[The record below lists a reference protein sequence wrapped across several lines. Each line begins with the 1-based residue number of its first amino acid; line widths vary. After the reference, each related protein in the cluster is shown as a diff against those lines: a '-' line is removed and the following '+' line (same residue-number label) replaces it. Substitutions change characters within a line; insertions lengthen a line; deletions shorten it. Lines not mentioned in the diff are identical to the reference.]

1 MGGKDHLNEGN
12 ALRWQMQSFAMADAQ
27 LCIGSCKAL
36 RWRMQCFALT
46 DAKLCICDGLNWY
59 RNRQSHS
66 GYEKREERLTIRGHC
81 SPQESSAKP
90 TSLHLRMNKKNSHRQ
105 VTVRDNQN
113 LIPVCEPDG
122 IQTHDLQNR
131 NLTLYSAKL
140 RVLDVIGC
148 KSNNFIRK
156 NKIWGGCFSSAPYN
170 L

>member
-12 ALRWQMQSFAMADAQ
+12 ALRWQMQSFALADAK

-113 LIPVCEPDG
+113 LKTC
-122 IQTHDLQNR
+122 L
-131 NLTLYSAKL
+131 
-140 RVLDVIGC
+140 
-148 KSNNFIRK
+148 
-156 NKIWGGCFSSAPYN
+156 
-170 L
+170 

>member
-1 MGGKDHLNEGN
+1 MGETSHLNEGN
-12 ALRWQMQSFAMADAQ
+12 ALRWQMQSFAMADAK

-46 DAKLCICDGLNWY
+46 DAKLCVWDGLNWH
-59 RNRQSHS
+59 RNRLSYS
-66 GYEKREERLTIRGHC
+66 GYEKMEERLTIRGHC

-113 LIPVCEPDG
+113 LKPVCEPDG

-140 RVLDVIGC
+140 RVLDISGC

>member
-1 MGGKDHLNEGN
+1 MLCIGGCKALRGRMQSFAMAVAKLCVGGCK
-12 ALRWQMQSFAMADAQ
+12 ALRWQMQR
-27 LCIGSCKAL
+27 LY
-36 RWRMQCFALT
+36 WH
-46 DAKLCICDGLNWY
+46 
-59 RNRQSHS
+59 RNRLSYS
-66 GYEKREERLTIRGHC
+66 GYEKREERLNIRGHC

-113 LIPVCEPDG
+113 LKPVCEPDG

-140 RVLDVIGC
+140 RVLDVSGC